1 MNVQIHPRKLNGSLR
16 VPTSKSLAHRAII
29 CACLSKGTSI
39 LHDISWS
46 KDVWATIDS
55 MKTLGAHIQVQGNDC
70 IITGISTFQ
79 SGLCPCNESGSTLR
93 FLIPI
98 VATQNVDVVFEGKAS
113 LFSRPMQIYQEIFE
127 KQNRRFEKTDTS
139 IRVQGPL
146 HADTFIIPGNIS
158 SQFISGLFMAAPL
171 LKKDSILKILP
182 PFESSS
188 YVDLTLDML
197 KRFHIQIEKID
208 DFTFKIPG
216 NQSYQ
221 CCEYTVEGDYSQM
234 AFFAVLGAI
243 SHDISIQNM
252 NLDSLQGDK
261 KILDWLSYT
270 KKSNQLVFQKQELIA
285 QEFDLSDCPDLGPI
299 VCVLAAFSKG
309 TSHIIHTQRLRY
321 KECDR
326 VQAMEMELKKWG
338 VDIESDTDSITIRGK
353 NQYHTNKVITMHAH
367 NDHRIAMACTIFAY
381 CCGSDS
387 ILEDA
392 DSIQK
397 SYPNF
402 FHDID
407 SL

>member
-39 LHDISWS
+39 IHDISWS

-55 MKTLGAHIQVQGNDC
+55 MKALGAQIIIQENDC
-70 IITGISTFQ
+70 IITGISNFK
-79 SGLCPCNESGSTLR
+79 SGICSCNESGSTLR

-98 VATQNVDVVFEGKAS
+98 AASQNTDVVFEGKAS
-113 LFSRPMQIYQEIFE
+113 LFSRPMQIYKEIFE
-127 KQNRRFEKTDTS
+127 QQNRLFEQSDTS
-139 IRVQGPL
+139 IHVQGPI
-146 HADTFIIPGNIS
+146 HADTFKIPGNIS
-158 SQFISGLFMAAPL
+158 SQFISGLLMAAPL
-171 LKKDSILKILP
+171 LKEDSIIEILP

-188 YVDLTLDML
+188 YVYLTLDML
-197 KRFHIQIEKID
+197 RKFHIQIEQLD
-208 DFTFKIPG
+208 AFTFKIPG

-221 CCEYTVEGDYSQM
+221 CCDYTVEGDYSQM

-252 NLDSLQGDK
+252 DLGSLQGDK

-270 KKSNQLVFQKQELIA
+270 KKSNQLVFQKQELTA
-285 QEFDLSDCPDLGPI
+285 REFDLSDCPDLGPI

-326 VQAMEMELKKWG
+326 IQAMEVELKKWG
-338 VDIESDTDSITIRGK
+338 VDIYSDTDSITIQGK
-353 NQYHTNKVITMHAH
+353 TQYKKDEVITMHAH
-367 NDHRIAMACTIFAY
+367 NDHRIAMACTIFGY
-381 CCGSDS
+381 CCESDS

-392 DSIQK
+392 ESIQK